1 MEKLIVQSIWDD
13 TCYELSLEKGK
24 VAEVTPV
31 NSDQETELL
40 IGPGL
45 VDIQVNGY
53 GGVDYNI
60 LQKNFLTLGQI
71 PVKLA
76 QNGVTQHFPTLITNN
91 KEQLG
96 RLFEQLSSLLDSSL
110 NYQSAIPG
118 FHLEGPFISPEDGPR
133 GAHFKEF
140 VTAPNWD
147 WFQFWQ
153 EKANGN
159 IRLITLSPEWEGS
172 IAFIEKCVDS
182 GVLVSIGHT
191 NASQEQITNA
201 VKAGARLS
209 THLGNGAHLMLPRHP
224 NYLWS
229 QLAEDDLCTS
239 VIADGF
245 HLPAEVLKVF
255 VKVKGEKLFL
265 VSDSV
270 ALAGMPSGTYTTQ
283 VGGKVMLTQE
293 GKLHLADQS
302 QVLAGSA
309 SNLLQGINFLVKNQL
324 ATLKEAWEMAS
335 IRPKNLFESKSKN
348 WIPKSGSDFILGK
361 LDSDSQLSILKTFQN
376 GREIY
381 SKPPIPNS

>member
-1 MEKLIVQSIWDD
+1 MEKLIAKSIGDD
-13 TCYELSLEKGK
+13 SSYELSLEKGK
-24 VAEVTPV
+24 VVGITPV
-31 NSDQETELL
+31 NSAQEPELL

-60 LQKNFLTLGQI
+60 LQEDFLTLGQI
-71 PVKLA
+71 PEKLA
-76 QNGVTQHFPTLITNN
+76 QNGVTQHFPTLITNS

-96 RLFEQLSSLLDSSL
+96 KLFEQLSSLLDSSP

-140 VTAPNWD
+140 VTTPNWD

-153 EKANGN
+153 KKANGN
-159 IRLITLSPEWEGS
+159 IRLITLSPEWDGS
-172 IAFIEKCVDS
+172 LAFIEKCVDS

-191 NASQEQITNA
+191 NANQRQISDA

-229 QLAEDDLCTS
+229 QLAEEELWTS

-255 VKVKGEKLFL
+255 AKVKGEKLFL

-283 VGGKVMLTQE
+283 VGGKVTLSPE
-293 GKLHLADQS
+293 GKLHLADQP
-302 QVLAGSA
+302 QVLAGSV
-309 SNLLQGINFLVKNQL
+309 SNLLQGVNFLVKSQL
-324 ATLKEAWEMAS
+324 ATLKEAWKMAS
-335 IRPKNLFESKSKN
+335 IRPKSLFESKSKN
-348 WIPKSGSDFILGK
+348 WIPKSDSDFILGK

-376 GREIY
+376 GREV
-381 SKPPIPNS
+381 

>member
-1 MEKLIVQSIWDD
+1 MEKLIVQSIWNNS
-13 TCYELSLEKGK
+13 CYELSLEKGK
-24 VAEVTPV
+24 VVGITPL
-31 NSDQETELL
+31 NSAHETELL
-40 IGPGL
+40 MGAGL

-60 LQKNFLTLGQI
+60 LQEDFLTLGQI
-71 PVKLA
+71 SEKLA
-76 QNGVTQHFPTLITNN
+76 QNGVTQHFPTLITNS

-96 RLFEQLSSLLDSSL
+96 KLFEQLSSLLDSSP

-140 VTAPNWD
+140 VTAPKWD

-153 EKANGN
+153 EKANGK
-159 IRLITLSPEWEGS
+159 IRLITLSPEWVGS
-172 IAFIEKCVDS
+172 VAFIEKCVDS

-191 NASQEQITNA
+191 NANQIQIADA

-209 THLGNGAHLMLPRHP
+209 THLGNATHLKLPRHP

-229 QLAEDDLCTS
+229 QLAEEELWTS

-255 VKVKGEKLFL
+255 AKVKGEKLFL

-283 VGGKVMLTQE
+283 VGGKVTLTQE
-293 GKLHLADQS
+293 GKLHLADQP

-309 SNLLQGINFLVKNQL
+309 RNLLQGINFLVKNQL

-335 IRPKNLFESKSKN
+335 IRPQSLFESKSKKWTPDPN
-348 WIPKSGSDFILGK
+348 SDFILGK
-361 LDSDSQLSILKTFQN
+361 LDSDSQLCILKTFQN